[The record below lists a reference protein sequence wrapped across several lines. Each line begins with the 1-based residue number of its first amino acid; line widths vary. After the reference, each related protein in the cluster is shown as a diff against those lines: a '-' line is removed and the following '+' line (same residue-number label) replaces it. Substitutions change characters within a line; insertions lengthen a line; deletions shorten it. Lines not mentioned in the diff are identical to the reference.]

1 MTSRFNRNKGGTSS
15 ASKHKDE
22 PRGNVNFKTLTQE
35 IVEWEPNNFIEVAR
49 KSYTATGDNAGSGEF
64 FALARGYYASGNGD
78 VEEGTPIYQ
87 KSITIPATD
96 EVLDSFLD
104 ALDKVCS

>member
-1 MTSRFNRNKGGTSS
+1 MSRFNRNKGTSS
-15 ASKHKDE
+15 ASTHKDE
-22 PRGNVNFKTLTQE
+22 PRGNVNFTTLTQE

-49 KSYTATGDNAGSGEF
+49 KSYTATGENSGSGEF

-87 KSITIPATD
+87 KSLTIPATS

-104 ALDKVCS
+104 ALDKVCA